1 MCTLQLPERITS
13 STEGYNALSK
23 LFFDI
28 QELVEHNNKIIID
41 FSKCKEFDGNLCAAV
56 GAIFDN
62 FLDKSVIMLQPPAEK
77 KIRKVL
83 SRNHFLRAWQVKT
96 EVQEKENYVP
106 YSRFESGDARANE
119 FKEYIDEWLIGK
131 QKFPEHSKAVG
142 ENLVASLYEIYANAR
157 MHGEATYVYSCGEYK
172 ESSTTFEMAIVDLGK
187 TILYNV
193 NEFFKKKNGSPMLA
207 CPAICWA
214 FEEGHTTKENTG
226 GLGLSLLREFI
237 ELNKGS
243 LHMVSAGGF
252 VEYTNGKFEFH
263 QLDRIF
269 PGTIVNIKFNFSDS
283 KHYWMQ
289 SEIPNLNDLL

>member
-28 QELVEHNNKIIID
+28 QELVEHNNKITID

-62 FLDKSVIMLQPPAEK
+62 FLSKSIIMLQPPAEK

-96 EVQEKENYVP
+96 GVQEKENYVP
-106 YSRFESGDARANE
+106 YSRFESSDARANE

-157 MHGEATYVYSCGEYK
+157 MHGEAAHVYSCGEYK

-187 TILYNV
+187 TIPYNV
-193 NEFFKKKNGSPMLA
+193 NMFFKKKNGSPMLA
-207 CPAICWA
+207 CPAIRWA

-252 VEYTNGKFEFH
+252 VEYTAGKFEFH
-263 QLDRIF
+263 QLDRDF

-283 KHYWMQ
+283 KHYWMK
-289 SEIPNLNDLL
+289 SETPNLNDLL